1 MRLKNVTK
9 ANTDTIL
16 FQLATKNPSSLTKRW
31 YSEKQSKTID
41 LSCIISVKKQKMTGA
56 EALIRLVTPDGQLRT
71 PGEFIG
77 VENAAQK
84 QLLYEKGCDHLQGF
98 FFSRPIPPEQFEQFI
113 IEQPSQ

>member
-1 MRLKNVTK
+1 MGH
-9 ANTDTIL
+9 
-16 FQLATKNPSSLTKRW
+16 QLSL
-31 YSEKQSKTID
+31 QVI
-41 LSCIISVKKQKMTGA
+41 A
-56 EALIRLVTPDGQLRT
+56 E
-71 PGEFIG
+71 G